1 MLTGR
6 FRFRKGW
13 FGRCVLEVQERYRTG
28 GCMAFPA
35 GIARNRWRDASP
47 DEAYDIMMATGG
59 CFR

>member
-13 FGRCVLEVQERYRTG
+13 FGRCVLEVQERTRKY
-28 GCMAFPA
+28 CSADPA
-35 GIARNRWRDASP
+35 GVPVNEWRDATP